1 MVMAGKRRRPSRSN
15 RRGMVAIAAV
25 VMVLL
30 VGLLVQSQKLSAQN
44 VKYAEK
50 KANLEQQI
58 KDEEMRA
65 DDIENMKD
73 YIDSPEY
80 IEKIARDKLGLVY
93 KDEILF
99 KAEGLGYC
107 EAVSS
112 FLYRL
117 LCYGCFVWPVFA
129 TAALF

>member
-15 RRGMVAIAAV
+15 RRGMFAIAAV

-80 IEKIARDKLGLVY
+80 IEKIAREKLGLVY

-99 KAEGLGYC
+99 KAEG
-107 EAVSS
+107 
-112 FLYRL
+112 
-117 LCYGCFVWPVFA
+117 
-129 TAALF
+129 

>member
-1 MVMAGKRRRPSRSN
+1 MVMAGKRRRPIRSN

-99 KAEGLGYC
+99 KAEG
-107 EAVSS
+107 
-112 FLYRL
+112 
-117 LCYGCFVWPVFA
+117 
-129 TAALF
+129 

>member
-73 YIDSPEY
+73 YIDSSEY

-99 KAEGLGYC
+99 KAEG
-107 EAVSS
+107 
-112 FLYRL
+112 
-117 LCYGCFVWPVFA
+117 
-129 TAALF
+129 

>member
-1 MVMAGKRRRPSRSN
+1 
-15 RRGMVAIAAV
+15 MVAIAAV

-30 VGLLVQSQKLSAQN
+30 VGLLVQSQKLRAQN

-99 KAEGLGYC
+99 KAEG
-107 EAVSS
+107 
-112 FLYRL
+112 
-117 LCYGCFVWPVFA
+117 
-129 TAALF
+129 

>member
-1 MVMAGKRRRPSRSN
+1 
-15 RRGMVAIAAV
+15 MVAIAAV
-25 VMVLL
+25 VILLL

-99 KAEGLGYC
+99 KAEG
-107 EAVSS
+107 
-112 FLYRL
+112 
-117 LCYGCFVWPVFA
+117 
-129 TAALF
+129 

>member
-1 MVMAGKRRRPSRSN
+1 
-15 RRGMVAIAAV
+15 MVAIAAV

-58 KDEEMRA
+58 KDEEMRG

-99 KAEGLGYC
+99 KAEG
-107 EAVSS
+107 
-112 FLYRL
+112 
-117 LCYGCFVWPVFA
+117 
-129 TAALF
+129 

>member
-1 MVMAGKRRRPSRSN
+1 
-15 RRGMVAIAAV
+15 MVAIAAV

-30 VGLLVQSQKLSAQN
+30 VGLLVQSQKFSAQN

-99 KAEGLGYC
+99 KAEG
-107 EAVSS
+107 
-112 FLYRL
+112 
-117 LCYGCFVWPVFA
+117 
-129 TAALF
+129 

>member
-44 VKYAEK
+44 VKYTEK

-99 KAEGLGYC
+99 KAEG
-107 EAVSS
+107 
-112 FLYRL
+112 
-117 LCYGCFVWPVFA
+117 
-129 TAALF
+129 

>member
-1 MVMAGKRRRPSRSN
+1 
-15 RRGMVAIAAV
+15 MVAIAAV

-30 VGLLVQSQKLSAQN
+30 VGLLVQSQKFSAQN

-65 DDIENMKD
+65 DDIENMKN

-99 KAEGLGYC
+99 KAEG
-107 EAVSS
+107 
-112 FLYRL
+112 
-117 LCYGCFVWPVFA
+117 
-129 TAALF
+129 

>member
-99 KAEGLGYC
+99 KAEG
-107 EAVSS
+107 
-112 FLYRL
+112 
-117 LCYGCFVWPVFA
+117 
-129 TAALF
+129 

>member
-1 MVMAGKRRRPSRSN
+1 
-15 RRGMVAIAAV
+15 MVAIAAV

-99 KAEGLGYC
+99 KAEG
-107 EAVSS
+107 
-112 FLYRL
+112 
-117 LCYGCFVWPVFA
+117 
-129 TAALF
+129 

>member
-15 RRGMVAIAAV
+15 RRGMVVIAAV

-99 KAEGLGYC
+99 KAEG
-107 EAVSS
+107 
-112 FLYRL
+112 
-117 LCYGCFVWPVFA
+117 
-129 TAALF
+129 

>member
-44 VKYAEK
+44 VKYTEK

-65 DDIENMKD
+65 EDIENMKD

-99 KAEGLGYC
+99 KAEG
-107 EAVSS
+107 
-112 FLYRL
+112 
-117 LCYGCFVWPVFA
+117 
-129 TAALF
+129 